1 MQTFVHLNMHYMLK
15 DVINYFPELSLVRK
29 MYAIEWAIHYMGT
42 IEWARYYIILD
53 VNSHHPA

>member
-1 MQTFVHLNMHYMLK
+1 MLK

-29 MYAIEWAIHYMGT
+29 MYAIEWAVHYMGT